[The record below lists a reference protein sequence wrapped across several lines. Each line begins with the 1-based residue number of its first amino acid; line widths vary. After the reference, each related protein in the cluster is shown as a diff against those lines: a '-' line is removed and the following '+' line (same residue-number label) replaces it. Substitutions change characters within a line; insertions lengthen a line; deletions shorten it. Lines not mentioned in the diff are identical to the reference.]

1 MPSNNYCYF
10 QLTSIRPPERAV
22 EIELIDEKGEERDF
36 ALVHFCIRKKISP
49 VSVHLKDPQRKT
61 STVFNNLLK
70 MFQSDYEF

>member
-10 QLTSIRPPERAV
+10 QLTSLRPPERAV
-22 EIELIDEKGEERDF
+22 EIELIDEKGEERD
-36 ALVHFCIRKKISP
+36 FCIRKKISP